1 MVMSLCPRFLAHPVY
16 TFTKF
21 LPNAP
26 RGGQLTA
33 TVADRSHATAGSRI
47 WNGLPDDRLH
57 VCRIFTNISA
67 KTESTFISIILP
79 GHYSVTVSVISL
91 CVLTHGRHLRSSASA
106 ALVVPPVR
114 RSTLG
119 DRAFRVAAPLA
130 CNSLPSTVTATPL
143 LPAFRRQLT
152 IFLFRPLL
160 T

>member
-114 RSTLG
+114 RRRSATGLSVSPLHW
-119 DRAFRVAAPLA
+119 RATVCRRPSQLHRYFPLSDDSSRYF
-130 CNSLPSTVTATPL
+130 CSDLY
-143 LPAFRRQLT
+143 
-152 IFLFRPLL
+152 
-160 T
+160 